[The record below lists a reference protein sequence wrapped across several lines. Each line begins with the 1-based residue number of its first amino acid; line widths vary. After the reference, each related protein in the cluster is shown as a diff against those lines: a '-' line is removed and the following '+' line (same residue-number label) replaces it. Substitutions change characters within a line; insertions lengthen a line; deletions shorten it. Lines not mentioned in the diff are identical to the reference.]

1 MLLLVH
7 LQFSREGC
15 LDGRLK
21 LFNLLRVVLL
31 IVKYLPF
38 LDSPFVHVDFSCLD
52 ILGTELLNHF
62 LKFHCDV
69 SAMSISIQT
78 APFPLIV
85 EQLFSVVFL
94 IKSSLISSCLLT

>member
-38 LDSPFVHVDFSCLD
+38 LDSSFVHVDFTGLN
-52 ILGTELLNHF
+52 ILGTELLNH
-62 LKFHCDV
+62 
-69 SAMSISIQT
+69 
-78 APFPLIV
+78 
-85 EQLFSVVFL
+85 
-94 IKSSLISSCLLT
+94 LLEFYRD